1 MNFHGKKRQKIP
13 KRDKKILNQYRKINV
28 WPEDKYKEINTN

>member
-1 MNFHGKKRQKIP
+1 MEEKGRRFQNVT
-13 KRDKKILNQYRKINV
+13 KKIINQYRKINV